1 MALSRRDFLAGITA
15 GTAALS
21 LSPSTAEAA
30 EAVAQSGRGLRIC
43 FFTDAHVPMP
53 KEDDPTPAKTLEA
66 TDRLKKAFAK
76 ANTYKPQLFVF
87 GGDNVMAVDQG
98 NTEAHTDAQFANWSK
113 QVKENVKVKHISVI
127 GNHDIWVPKENK
139 PADPKAKAVAA
150 FSMPHRYYRHD
161 QAGWTFLLLDVF
173 HTSGPSGLDKEQ
185 FAWME
190 SEVKKTTNPVC
201 LVSHS
206 PFFGPSLQLDGDP
219 LGGKM
224 ELRKLLLKNPQVK
237 LGLGGHQH
245 WIDRCELDHMTY
257 LTGGAVSGAW
267 WDGPYQ
273 EFDPAFLIIDL
284 NPKGEIKVQKVFW
297 ER

>member
-21 LSPSTAEAA
+21 LSPSTAEAT

-66 TDRLKKAFAK
+66 TERLKKAFAK

-87 GGDNVMAVDQG
+87 GGDNVMAVDQA

-190 SEVKKTTNPVC
+190 SEIKKTTNPVC

-219 LGGKM
+219 LGRQDGVEEAAAQKPSSQA
-224 ELRKLLLKNPQVK
+224 R
-237 LGLGGHQH
+237 LG
-245 WIDRCELDHMTY
+245 RPPALD
-257 LTGGAVSGAW
+257 
-267 WDGPYQ
+267 
-273 EFDPAFLIIDL
+273 
-284 NPKGEIKVQKVFW
+284 
-297 ER
+297 